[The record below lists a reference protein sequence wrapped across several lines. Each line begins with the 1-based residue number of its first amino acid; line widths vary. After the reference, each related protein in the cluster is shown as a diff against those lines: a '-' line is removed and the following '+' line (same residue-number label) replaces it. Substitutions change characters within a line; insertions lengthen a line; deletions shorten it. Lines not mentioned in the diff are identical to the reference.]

1 MQDAGLVPG
10 GFERNG
16 NWAET
21 PSATYDKTRFP
32 RGLKPVADAAHVRRT
47 IIAGPWVAFV
57 QERQQQSCG
66 QDVGLKLLIWHEPE
80 RVLAN
85 TTLVRR
91 TMIAGIWVVAFPK
104 SVSSD
109 RANRPTRGRSG
120 C

>member
-1 MQDAGLVPG
+1 MPG

-47 IIAGPWVAFV
+47 IIAGPWVAFFH
-57 QERQQQSCG
+57 ERQQQSCG

-91 TMIAGIWVVAFPK
+91 TMIAGCL
-104 SVSSD
+104 
-109 RANRPTRGRSG
+109 G
-120 C
+120 CIPQECQQ